1 MVQREEREREKE
13 IPVTERLCRV
23 GLHREERRRSGRDE
37 QQLSDILFVPPR
49 PPVCIT
55 IHSLCESRLDLTA
68 LQLCMDMCVFLCV
81 CVLTWV
87 FRSTHTKQMGGGDGN
102 EESQTETRQ
111 RDSSVGSESL
121 CFVDEAGRHP
131 EVLGGRVRL
140 IPHAWL
146 EV

>member
-1 MVQREEREREKE
+1 MWSSQRRWREKE

-23 GLHREERRRSGRDE
+23 GLHREERGRSGRDE
-37 QQLSDILFVPPR
+37 QQLSDILFVPP
-49 PPVCIT
+49 PP
-55 IHSLCESRLDLTA
+55 SRLHYDSFSVRVKVRPDSSA
-68 LQLCMDMCVFLCV
+68 AVYGYVCFFCVYV
-81 CVLTWV
+81 CSRGCFAAPIQNRWGEMEMKRV
-87 FRSTHTKQMGGGDGN
+87 RRR
-102 EESQTETRQ
+102 TRQ
-111 RDSSVGSESL
+111 RDLSVGSESL